1 MLRGDVSFLA
11 RTLLFRACD
20 LHRLVVA
27 YAAEDGAHGN
37 GGLGLGPAS
46 VEAFLRDCEMLW

>member
-11 RTLLFRACD
+11 RTLLFRAGD

-27 YAAEDGAHGN
+27 YAAEDGAHGD
-37 GGLGLGPAS
+37 GGLGLGAAS